1 MGRSPRGAD
10 GPLDLRTVERLYV
23 DVMNVVGSRPDG
35 WWRDRAGAI
44 RRLVDE
50 LRPLA
55 DGTGARVVAVVDG
68 RPVDGL
74 PEGELRGVA
83 VRYATRRGPD
93 AADDRL
99 VELLADDPPTAAK
112 RPTLVV
118 TSDRALRERVTAL
131 GAQVRGPSGLLDVL
145 DGVRSVRPTRTERAT
160 RLDEVDLPIHVTIA
174 AEDRW
179 RQVRSLRLA
188 ALADAP
194 DTFWATLEE
203 EVDQPPSFWTGRL
216 SDERGCTLVAEVPVG
231 PGVPVGGGLAVL
243 APAWERPGAAGLYSV
258 WVAPWARGAGVADR
272 LVEVA
277 VEVAR
282 ERGHQQLALEVGD
295 HNARA
300 IHLYERHG
308 FEPTGRRTA
317 LPPPRDHLTEHEL
330 LLDLTAR

>member
-1 MGRSPRGAD
+1 VDRPPRRAD
-10 GPLDLRTVERLYV
+10 GPLELRAVEQLYV

-35 WWRDRAGAI
+35 WWRDRAGAV
-44 RRLVDE
+44 RRLVDG

-55 DGTGARVVAVVDG
+55 VGTGARVVAVVDG
-68 RPVDGL
+68 RPLEGL
-74 PEGELRGVA
+74 PEGAVQGLE
-83 VRYATRRGPD
+83 VRYASRRGPD

-99 VELLADDPPTAAK
+99 VELLAGSPASTAV
-112 RPTLVV
+112 RPLTLVV
-118 TSDRALRERVTAL
+118 TADRALRERVAAL
-131 GAQVRGPSGLLDVL
+131 GAQVRGPSGLLEVL
-145 DGVRSVRPTRTERAT
+145 DGIRSVRMARA
-160 RLDEVDLPIHVTIA
+160 EEAELPIHVTVA
-174 AEDRW
+174 TEDRW
-179 RQVRSLRLA
+179 GQVRALRLA

-203 EVDQPPSFWTGRL
+203 EMDQPPSFWCSRL
-216 SDERGCTLVAEVPVG
+216 SDGRGCTLVAEVPVG
-231 PGVPVGGGLAVL
+231 PGVPVGAGLAVL
-243 APAWERPGAAGLYSV
+243 APAWERPDAAGLYSV
-258 WVAPWARGAGVADR
+258 WVAPWARGIGVADR

-277 VEVAR
+277 IEVAR

-295 HNARA
+295 HNVRA